1 VSVQRIAI
9 FGATSAIAQHVARR
23 LAERETRFF
32 LVARNAA
39 RLDAV
44 AGDLRARGAEVDV
57 TTADLDVTADHAA
70 LAATIDERLG
80 GVDVAVFAQG
90 VLGDPEEYDT
100 DGLAA
105 ARVIHTNLTAPVS
118 LLTFV
123 SERMASRGSGCIV
136 GLSSIAGDRG
146 RRSNAVYGASKA
158 GFSAFLSGLRS
169 RMLGLGVH
177 VMTVKPGP
185 VDTPMTAAMP
195 RDRPFASPD
204 VVARDIVRA
213 IDRRSDVVYTPWIWR
228 FVMLAVRLIP
238 ERWFKKLAV

>member
-1 VSVQRIAI
+1 MQRIAI
-9 FGATSAIAQHVARR
+9 FGATSSIAQHVARR

-32 LVARNAA
+32 LVGRNAA

-57 TTADLDVTADHAA
+57 AAVDLDVVGEHAA
-70 LAATIDERLG
+70 LATTIDEKLG
-80 GVDVAVFAQG
+80 GVDVAIAAHG
-90 VLGDPEEYDT
+90 IMGDPEEYDT

-105 ARVIHTNLTAPVS
+105 AKVIHTNLTAPVS

-123 SERMASRGSGCIV
+123 SERMASRGTGCIV
-136 GLSSIAGDRG
+136 GLSSVAGDRG
-146 RRSNAVYGASKA
+146 RRSNSVYGASKA
-158 GFSAFLSGLRS
+158 GFTAFLSGLRS

-177 VMTVKPGP
+177 VITVKPGP

-204 VVARDIVRA
+204 TVANDIVRA
-213 IDRRSDVVYTPWIWR
+213 IDRRADVLYTPWIWR
-228 FVMLAVRLIP
+228 FVMLAVRMIP
-238 ERWFKKLAV
+238 ERWFKRMAI